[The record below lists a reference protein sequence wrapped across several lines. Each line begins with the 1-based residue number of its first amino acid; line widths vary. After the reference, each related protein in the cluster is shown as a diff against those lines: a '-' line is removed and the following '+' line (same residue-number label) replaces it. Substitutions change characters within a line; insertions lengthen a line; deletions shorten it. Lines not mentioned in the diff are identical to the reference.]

1 MLCAAALVAV
11 LILGREDGA
20 VREPAAERGEPADEL
35 TRQRSPGTRAAA
47 GAPEA
52 QADGAGLDR
61 RFRCEPY
68 PADLSRTGDITD
80 RLERAR
86 REAERR
92 AKALEGA
99 EDADLRLAAAFL
111 SLTDQ
116 ADPRYVERLLS
127 ALSPDPANP
136 VTLERLL
143 DACINRAE
151 LRVCAERGIVE
162 RAAEAD
168 GGNGEMW
175 GAIAGYYA
183 SRGNDDA
190 ALDALRRAAS
200 AGVHREYF
208 VDYVRVMELGLAAA
222 VADRS
227 YAERVIEAIGR
238 AAAFT
243 APYLTA
249 YNECRD
255 RVADDPL
262 WHGACLDFGRHL
274 EQRSQS
280 VMNRGIGIGLQA
292 MVADE
297 TGDDVALAAA
307 QARQRRYRIWMEEHL
322 GIDGQTVLTRDERV
336 LRAYIDEWQAH
347 GEPAALG
354 YLREEVARLKQL
366 PGYDPC
372 ALEPSPPAE

>member
-1 MLCAAALVAV
+1 M
-11 LILGREDGA
+11 LILGRDDGA
-20 VREPAAERGEPADEL
+20 VRQPAVPGEAADEL
-35 TRQRSPGTRAAA
+35 TRQPSPGTRAAA

-52 QADGAGLDR
+52 EAGAARFDR
-61 RFRCEPY
+61 HFHCQPY
-68 PADLSRTGDITD
+68 PADLSQPGDIAT

-99 EDADLRLAAAFL
+99 EDADLRLAAALL

-116 ADPRYVERLLS
+116 ADPRYVDRLLS
-127 ALSPDPANP
+127 ALSLDPSNP

-143 DACINRAE
+143 DACINREE

-175 GAIAGYYA
+175 GAIAGYHA

-227 YAERVIEAIGR
+227 YSERVIEAIGR

-262 WHGACLDFGRHL
+262 WQHACLDFGRHL

-292 MVADE
+292 MVAE
-297 TGDDVALAAA
+297 EAGDDVALAAV
-307 QARQRRYRIWMEEHL
+307 QARQSRYRVWMEEHL
-322 GIDGQTVLTRDERV
+322 GTDGQVVLTRDKRV

-372 ALEPSPPAE
+372 ALEPASSAE

>member
-1 MLCAAALVAV
+1 MAAL
-11 LILGREDGA
+11 
-20 VREPAAERGEPADEL
+20 
-35 TRQRSPGTRAAA
+35 
-47 GAPEA
+47 
-52 QADGAGLDR
+52 
-61 RFRCEPY
+61 
-68 PADLSRTGDITD
+68 
-80 RLERAR
+80 LERSR

-92 AKALEGA
+92 AKALQGVQ
-99 EDADLRLAAAFL
+99 DADLMLAAAFL

-116 ADPRYVERLLS
+116 ADPKYADRLLA
-127 ALSPDPANP
+127 ALSLDPANP

-143 DACINRAE
+143 DACINREE
-151 LRVCAERGIVE
+151 LRVCAERGIVD

-175 GAIAGYYA
+175 GAIAGYHA
-183 SRGNDDA
+183 SRGAAEA

-222 VADRS
+222 DADRS
-227 YAERVIEAIGR
+227 YGERITEAIGR

-249 YNECRD
+249 YKECRE

-262 WHGACLDFGRHL
+262 WRDACLDFGRHL

-280 VMNRGIGIGLQA
+280 ALNRGIGIGLQA
-292 MVADE
+292 MIADE
-297 TGDDVALAAA
+297 TGDDVALAAV
-307 QARQRRYRIWMEEHL
+307 QARQRRYRAWREEHL
-322 GIDGQTVLTRDERV
+322 TADGQVVLARDERV
-336 LRAYIDEWQAH
+336 LRDYIDEWQSH

-354 YLREEVARLKQL
+354 YLREEVARLKRL

-372 ALEPSPPAE
+372 TLEPFSPDG

>member
-1 MLCAAALVAV
+1 MLCAAALAAV
-11 LILGREDGA
+11 LILGRDDGVLRQPAA
-20 VREPAAERGEPADEL
+20 VRGKPVDEL
-35 TRQRSPGTRAAA
+35 MREPSPGTRAAA
-47 GAPEA
+47 GAAAAEGDA
-52 QADGAGLDR
+52 TRVDR
-61 RFRCEPY
+61 HFHCQPY
-68 PADLSRTGDITD
+68 PTELFQTGDMAD
-80 RLERAR
+80 RLERSR

-92 AKALEGA
+92 AKALEGS
-99 EDADLRLAAAFL
+99 EDADLRLAAALL

-116 ADPRYVERLLS
+116 DDPRYVDRLLS
-127 ALSPDPANP
+127 ALSLDPANP
-136 VTLERLL
+136 ATLERLL
-143 DACINRAE
+143 DACINREA

-175 GAIAGYYA
+175 GAIAGYYV
-183 SRGNDDA
+183 SRGDDDA

-255 RVADDPL
+255 RVAEDPL

-274 EQRSQS
+274 ERRSQS
-280 VMNRGIGIGLQA
+280 VVNRGIGIGLQA
-292 MVADE
+292 MIAEE
-297 TGDDVALAAA
+297 TGDDAVLAAV
-307 QARQRRYRIWMEEHL
+307 QARQRRYRLWREEHL
-322 GIDGQTVLTRDERV
+322 DADGQVVFARDERV
-336 LRAYIDEWQAH
+336 LRGYIDEWQAH

-372 ALEPSPPAE
+372 ALEPSSSAE